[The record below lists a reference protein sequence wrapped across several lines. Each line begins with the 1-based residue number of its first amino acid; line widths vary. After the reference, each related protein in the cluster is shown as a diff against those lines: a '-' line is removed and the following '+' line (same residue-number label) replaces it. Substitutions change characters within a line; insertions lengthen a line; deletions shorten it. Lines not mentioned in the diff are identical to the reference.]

1 MKIYIKKMETWYW
14 WCRLRSRACGGD
26 FWTRGSQSG
35 GSSGTSAAP
44 SSCRPRASPRACLL
58 LLAVLGVLCYGLL
71 DTPSLQPAV
80 PWRRWFQAL
89 EGVNETVLELLTQDK
104 DAASYLP
111 PTVVPPTRWVRY
123 NQKWNGYQL
132 PVITCQPLGRFGN
145 VMGEYATL
153 WALKR
158 MYNVSVVVTP
168 AMNSQLNSTF
178 PTISLPRHPGPF
190 KRDQWRAVGKV
201 GDLYNYALVEVAAT
215 GLLGPRLFVMTD
227 YAFEIQLFKPY
238 KEELRREF
246 TFADQIQSDVRH
258 YLQDILTKRD
268 VIGDNDTS
276 SSPVKR
282 PPVLVGFHIRRTD
295 YEKHAKKMF
304 GATLPGE
311 KYFQRALD
319 YYRKKF
325 SNNVLFVA
333 ASDDMDF
340 IHSKLKGE
348 IDVFFAPGTSAAFD
362 MALLSSCNHSIITMG
377 SYGFWTGYL
386 AGGEVVYPDVKLYSD
401 YRFSRSMYE
410 RVRLDNFTPLP
421 VD

>member
-1 MKIYIKKMETWYW
+1 
-14 WCRLRSRACGGD
+14 
-26 FWTRGSQSG
+26 
-35 GSSGTSAAP
+35 
-44 SSCRPRASPRACLL
+44 
-58 LLAVLGVLCYGLL
+58 
-71 DTPSLQPAV
+71 
-80 PWRRWFQAL
+80 
-89 EGVNETVLELLTQDK
+89 
-104 DAASYLP
+104 
-111 PTVVPPTRWVRY
+111 
-123 NQKWNGYQL
+123 
-132 PVITCQPLGRFGN
+132 
-145 VMGEYATL
+145 
-153 WALKR
+153 
-158 MYNVSVVVTP
+158 
-168 AMNSQLNSTF
+168 
-178 PTISLPRHPGPF
+178 
-190 KRDQWRAVGKV
+190 
-201 GDLYNYALVEVAAT
+201 
-215 GLLGPRLFVMTD
+215 
-227 YAFEIQLFKPY
+227 
-238 KEELRREF
+238 
-246 TFADQIQSDVRH
+246 
-258 YLQDILTKRD
+258 
-268 VIGDNDTS
+268 
-276 SSPVKR
+276 
-282 PPVLVGFHIRRTD
+282 
-295 YEKHAKKMF
+295 MF